1 MQQLP
6 NIRNR
11 CGPFNR
17 GKRPENYG
25 DDNYG
30 DTILNSVSGSL
41 PDNPHSA
48 IFSPL
53 NLQDGLKN
61 PARLREWLDAEIRL
75 LCDAADRRDARAI
88 KKKLQEIVPE
98 YMPDAAHSTLE

>member
-1 MQQLP
+1 LKQGEKQE
-6 NIRNR
+6 IRT
-11 CGPFNR
+11 PSW
-17 GKRPENYG
+17 
-25 DDNYG
+25 DNYG

-48 IFSPL
+48 SSSPL

-75 LCDAADRRDARAI
+75 LCDATDRRDSRAI
-88 KKKLQEIVPE
+88 KKKLQEIVHE
-98 YMPDAAHSTLE
+98 YTPQDAATILE